1 MAKIEELLNEVSR
14 LYEEN
19 RGLRAKIATL
29 ETNSSVTHTDTV
41 KMPANM
47 SLREKFVWCHKPRE
61 DGSGKLNRVR
71 HHSDKQSKVEGD
83 CIIWTGLLKGRY
95 GKVRHVESDYRAHT
109 LALTILEVEEDPIGY
124 KDSINIISCYKDK
137 TQNLKLVAAHQCPNK
152 NCLNT
157 DHLEWKDNRG
167 NRLDSFYEHTQTIA
181 NETQQKWLYE
191 WFINR
196 DPSLKYLRDDAW
208 KYAKSMGIN
217 CAVNWA
223 YSLLR
228 WDKYNSTK
236 MAEQYAE
243 RVFRQWEKMLSHK
256 TCKTLPEILRKRYG

>member
-1 MAKIEELLNEVSR
+1 
-14 LYEEN
+14 
-19 RGLRAKIATL
+19 
-29 ETNSSVTHTDTV
+29 
-41 KMPANM
+41 
-47 SLREKFVWCHKPRE
+47 
-61 DGSGKLNRVR
+61 
-71 HHSDKQSKVEGD
+71 SKVEGD

-223 YSLLR
+223 YCLLR
-228 WDKYNSTK
+228 WDKYSSTK